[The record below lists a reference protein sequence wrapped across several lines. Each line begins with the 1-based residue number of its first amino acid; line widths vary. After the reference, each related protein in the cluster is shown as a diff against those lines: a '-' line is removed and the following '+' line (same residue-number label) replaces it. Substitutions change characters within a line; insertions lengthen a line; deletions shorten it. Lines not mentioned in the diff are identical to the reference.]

1 MKRHPLPAEAVQA
14 LKAAD
19 RTPGW
24 NARSR
29 DVIRFD
35 LASPSGTSGTSCVL
49 YVVPFVRW
57 AYRRRERM
65 AAEWR
70 DATG

>member
-24 NARSR
+24 NVRRR

-35 LASPSGTSGTSCVL
+35 LAGPCGTSCAL
-49 YVVPFVRW
+49 YVVPFARW

-70 DATG
+70 AANQC